1 MKEVCFF
8 SCTKSERIKG
18 SSAYKAEGPFLVWR
32 KKEPGNMWEVVDK
45 KERNQKE
52 RNARLNKT
60 RREVKMKKMRRVLG
74 MLTAV
79 ILCITS
85 IPVPAAARQ
94 QRANWRSLCKY

>member
-45 KERNQKE
+45 KKE
-52 RNARLNKT
+52 I
-60 RREVKMKKMRRVLG
+60 KKKEMPDYVMDGELG
-74 MLTAV
+74 EEYDYK
-79 ILCITS
+79 S
-85 IPVPAAARQ
+85 
-94 QRANWRSLCKY
+94 S